1 MESEISKKIINTL
14 FNIFEIGI
22 LVAIG
27 ILFNI
32 PILYIA
38 VIFISFILNKLLHKK
53 YMHYKDWYLCLIWS
67 SLLFTS
73 FYLLSKIDI
82 RLAVFSTC
90 AFIFFTNKSDIK
102 DLDRLFFW
110 GGNTLNQEV
119 FDWVKFNQDNE
130 KLRQYEKDLMKT
142 DKKKYY
148 IFLYR
153 FREFKS
159 YSQIADIMDM
169 DKQRISDEIKIISHF
184 IEYSIRLDR
193 EGE

>member
-1 MESEISKKIINTL
+1 MEKTISKKIINTL
-14 FNIFEIGI
+14 FNIFEISI
-22 LVAIG
+22 LVLIG
-27 ILFNI
+27 IFLNI

-38 VIFISFILNKLLHKK
+38 VIFVAFILNKMIHKK
-53 YMHYKDWYLCLIWS
+53 YMHYKDWYLCLMWS

-73 FYLLSKIDI
+73 YYLLSKINI
-82 RLAVFSTC
+82 NIAIISTL
-90 AFIFFTNKSDIK
+90 AFIFFTNKSDVK

-110 GGNTLNQEV
+110 GGNTLNNEV

-130 KLRQYEKDLMKT
+130 KLCQYEKDLMKT

-184 IEYSIRLDR
+184 IEYSIRLNR